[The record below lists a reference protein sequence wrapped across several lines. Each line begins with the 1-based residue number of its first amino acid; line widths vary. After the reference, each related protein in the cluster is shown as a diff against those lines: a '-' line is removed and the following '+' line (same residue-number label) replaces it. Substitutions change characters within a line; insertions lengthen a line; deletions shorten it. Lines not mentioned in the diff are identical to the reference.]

1 MPVYE
6 NKEKRKYSKNPSNNA
21 SPNNQLIDQS
31 LEPTSQQ
38 ETATP
43 FLINEFKQGDILYGL
58 DAPRASALSKLDKMG
73 FKRKGPAPDSS
84 KTFFSRFGQ
93 FLGKKEKIKNNIL
106 IQNDIT
112 NAVWDTNKPT
122 EYASDKSIK
131 KELHDY
137 KRAMGFR
144 EFLSTHP
151 KYNVK
156 NDEALLTAL
165 MRNPSLGAAVPLW
178 KKTSKAGLEY
188 QLMHRKAPVHFLAD
202 TIGDDINTV
211 ISKKDHGAS
220 ITSSELRWLYRHKD
234 IEAVKQNLKFWR
246 DGKAIPHSEVFA
258 EEKWNNYHPKNRYPK
273 SANQ

>member
-1 MPVYE
+1 MPTYDT
-6 NKEKRKYSKNPSNNA
+6 KEKRKYSKNPSRNT
-21 SPNNQLIDQS
+21 SPNNQLIAQS

-58 DAPRASALSKLDKMG
+58 NTPRDSALSKLDKMG
-73 FKRKGPAPDSS
+73 FKRKGPAPDYS
-84 KTFFSRFGQ
+84 KTLFSKFGQ
-93 FLGKKEKIKNNIL
+93 LLGKKKKIKTNIL

-112 NAVWDTNKPT
+112 NAVWNPSKPT
-122 EYASDKSIK
+122 EYADDKSIK

-137 KRAMGFR
+137 NRAMGFR
-144 EFLSTHP
+144 EFLSAHP

-156 NDEALLTAL
+156 NDEALITAL
-165 MRNPSLGAAVPLW
+165 MSNPSQSAAVPLW

-188 QLMHRKAPVHFLAD
+188 QLMHRKSPVHFLAD
-202 TIGDDINTV
+202 IIGDDIDTV

-234 IEAVKQNLKFWR
+234 IEEVKQNLKFWR
-246 DGKAIPHSEVFA
+246 DGKAVPHSEVFA
-258 EEKWNNYHPKNRYPK
+258 DEKWNSYHPKNRYPK
-273 SANQ
+273 IANQ